1 MEMTPL
7 PMSSV
12 HHHQTHSNVIQQ
24 SYQSHQSVPS
34 VTPRH
39 QVVAQLQQI
48 QMQQQQQQQEY
59 YNPPP
64 QPQQQQKQQ
73 QQQQQQQRRRQVSRD
88 SSRWSLLD
96 EDDAGDRDD
105 CGEQVRFNSINFVKL
120 FKLKLQQMKCMYV
133 IRLHERPSRTF

>member
-1 MEMTPL
+1 MTPL

-73 QQQQQQQRRRQVSRD
+73 QQQQQQQQQRRRQVSRD

-120 FKLKLQQMKCMYV
+120 LKLNLQQMK
-133 IRLHERPSRTF
+133 LTGAFT

>member
-1 MEMTPL
+1 
-7 PMSSV
+7 
-12 HHHQTHSNVIQQ
+12 
-24 SYQSHQSVPS
+24 VPS

-73 QQQQQQQRRRQVSRD
+73 QQQQQQQQKQQQQQQQQRRRQVSRD

-120 FKLKLQQMKCMYV
+120 SKLK
-133 IRLHERPSRTF
+133 SRQKK